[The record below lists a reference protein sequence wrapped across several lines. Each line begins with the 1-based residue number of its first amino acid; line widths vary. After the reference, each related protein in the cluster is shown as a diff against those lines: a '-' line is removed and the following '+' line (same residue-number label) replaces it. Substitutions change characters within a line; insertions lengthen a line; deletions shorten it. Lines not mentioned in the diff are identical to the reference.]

1 MNLLAR
7 IAAASRRT
15 MDGFVIF
22 GMLAATALVILVIAV
37 VIGAISKRSLRNGGE
52 PARSASTSSSVP
64 GQDMPVGGRLL

>member
-37 VIGAISKRSLRNGGE
+37 VIGAISKRAQRNGGQ
-52 PARSASTSSSVP
+52 PARSASTSTAVP
-64 GQDMPVGGRLL
+64 GQDVSAGGRYL